1 MQSVI
6 DVLDAEAIVLS
17 REFVDGFVA
26 MVHVL
31 V

>member
-6 DVLDAEAIVLS
+6 DVLDVEATVLS